1 MQVRGFST
9 LFVASLVSLAVSAG
23 DDGSVPSF
31 LMECTDQETHAFRH
45 EYHLN
50 EERMFHDRLWS
61 TDEKFNST
69 WKFRYDAG
77 KKSLRLDQDD
87 LPYDAKALT
96 MIVVEKSEGSAGH
109 SQWTYVLHP
118 LLNKA
123 AAVQVNGFTLLTT
136 GLKARVV
143 EFDCKTLVSNSEGG

>member
-1 MQVRGFST
+1 MHVRNVIPF
-9 LFVASLVSLAVSAG
+9 LVASSISLSVPAG

-31 LMECTDQETHAFRH
+31 LMECTDQKTHAFRH
-45 EYHLN
+45 EYHLS
-50 EERMFHDRLWS
+50 EERMFNDRLWS

-69 WKFRYDAG
+69 WKFRYDAEN
-77 KKSLRLDQDD
+77 KSLRLDQDD

-96 MIVVEKSEGSAGH
+96 IIVVEKSEGTAGH

-123 AAVQVNGFTLLTT
+123 AGVQVN
-136 GLKARVV
+136 
-143 EFDCKTLVSNSEGG
+143 